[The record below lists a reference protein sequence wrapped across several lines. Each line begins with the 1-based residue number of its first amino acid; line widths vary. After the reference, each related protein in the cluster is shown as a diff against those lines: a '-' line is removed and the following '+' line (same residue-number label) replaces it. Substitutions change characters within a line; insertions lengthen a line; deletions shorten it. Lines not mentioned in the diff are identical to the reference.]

1 MEKPHIIKVLEDA
14 QLAHK
19 SGDFV
24 NALSFYEYFFDHA
37 LDDDPYALYSMRL
50 YHCID
55 GWSRLAKKF
64 TGAKNSLEE
73 KKLET
78 LNLYQKFKRPEHFND
93 YYAISC
99 GLEQKA
105 EALKQFIIVYET
117 NFKSASRL
125 VRFVWNDLVDAERWE
140 VCNAFLEEPIQKLDE
155 SFAVF
160 DEACRLREIDVA
172 FANEEF
178 DEHTLNELVKG
189 VNDLLQILRHNDRS
203 DDVELVQRKFYEI
216 AHSRDH
222 SGLNK
227 LIQAKG
233 SFLFGGH

>member
-1 MEKPHIIKVLEDA
+1 MQKPHIIKVLEDA

-37 LDDDPYALYSMRL
+37 LDDDPYALYGMRH
-50 YHCID
+50 YHCIG
-55 GWSRLAKKF
+55 GWVRLAREF
-64 TGAKNSLEE
+64 VGAKNSLQD
-73 KKLET
+73 KQSDT
-78 LNLYQKFKRPEHFND
+78 LSLYQKHKHPEHFHD
-93 YYAISC
+93 YYVISC
-99 GLEQKA
+99 GLEQKE
-105 EALKQFIIVYET
+105 EALQQFISIYNT
-117 NFKSASRL
+117 NFKSSCRL
-125 VRFVWNDLVDAERWE
+125 VKFVWDDLVTAEHWE
-140 VCNAFLEEPIQKLDE
+140 ICNAFLDEPVQKLDE

-160 DEACRLREIDVA
+160 DEACNLRDIDA
-172 FANEEF
+172 SFKNDAY
-178 DEHTLNELVKG
+178 DEYTLNELVKG
-189 VNDLLQILRHNDRS
+189 ANELLLVLRHNNRA

-233 SFLFGGH
+233 SFLFSGH